1 MLFRSDQLAKE
12 AEYISKARYE
22 YVMKLEEKTKVILS
36 DMTQKKDNIEITYP
50 DPVEKAVFFERF
62 TSFLE
67 RELKAGGTLYGIHR
81 DDMTI
86 KVNEKEARSFSSQGQ
101 QRSAALAMKLSEGEI
116 VRDNIGEYPVFLL
129 DDILSELDDNRR
141 SEERRVG
148 KECRSRWSPYH

>member
-1 MLFRSDQLAKE
+1 
-12 AEYISKARYE
+12 
-22 YVMKLEEKTKVILS
+22 MKLEEKTKVILS

-101 QRSAALAMKLSEGEI
+101 QRYAALAM
-116 VRDNIGEYPVFLL
+116 
-129 DDILSELDDNRR
+129 
-141 SEERRVG
+141 
-148 KECRSRWSPYH
+148 